1 MEHVLMVEK
10 VRDTKNY
17 TIFKEI
23 DDEDMES
30 ILSFPIYL
38 DKQMCQGV
46 QKLQFT
52 FKEIS

>member
-1 MEHVLMVEK
+1 MEHIVIVEK

-38 DKQMCQGV
+38 DKHMCQGV
-46 QKLQFT
+46 NKLQFT
-52 FKEIS
+52 FKEV

>member
-1 MEHVLMVEK
+1 MEHVVIVEK

-46 QKLQFT
+46 NKLQFT
-52 FKEIS
+52 FKEV